1 MVLGMF
7 GPLLILAAS
16 VSPLAQP
23 SAPAA
28 AQGSSFQAVS
38 RVSARATASVQII
51 SGVRFGAEW
60 RGEAPGA
67 TRRETRLADGDGA
80 LRRAELLEFQ

>member
-1 MVLGMF
+1 MVLSMF

-16 VSPLAQP
+16 VSPLAGTSP
-23 SAPAA
+23 PAA
-28 AQGSSFQAVS
+28 GRGSSFQAIS

-51 SGVRFGAEW
+51 SGVRFGAQW
-60 RGEAPGA
+60 RGEASGA
-67 TRRETRLADGDGA
+67 IRRQSQLADGDGA